1 MIPCAATAPTLSLT
15 TKLIVA
21 GAERVIVNVT
31 CTTSQPDIGTAWL
44 VNDESG
50 NSSEVVYSVSN
61 TYRFY
66 ITLADFGDMDRLAYQ
81 CVAYDPDRS
90 ERVIISSVT
99 IWFNRLFGKYTQC
112 EQYCNTIQPLITVLN
127 HCMAISK

>member
-1 MIPCAATAPTLSLT
+1 MLLNLPFAATAPTLSLT
-15 TKLIVA
+15 SGGTVYTSSRFT
-21 GAERVIVNVT
+21 ERVIVNVT

-66 ITLADFGDMDRLAYQ
+66 ITLADFGDMDRLVYQ

-90 ERVIISSVT
+90 GRVIISSVR
-99 IWFNRLFGKYTQC
+99 IRFNRLFGKYTQC
-112 EQYCNTIQPLITVLN
+112 EQLHVYHNES
-127 HCMAISK
+127 H